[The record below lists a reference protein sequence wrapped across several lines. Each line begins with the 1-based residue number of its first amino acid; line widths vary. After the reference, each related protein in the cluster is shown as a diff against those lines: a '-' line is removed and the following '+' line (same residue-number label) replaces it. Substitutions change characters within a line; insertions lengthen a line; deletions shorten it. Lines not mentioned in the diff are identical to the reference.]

1 MKSKHCSIRN
11 HIYVLLFVIPTI
23 CTTHDTASGVLRVS
37 VLLGLGRRLL
47 DAHDGDAAW

>member
-37 VLLGLGRRLL
+37 VLRLGRRLL